1 MNPRERIIDTASRLF
16 YTQGY
21 NNTGINQ
28 VIKEAKVARASFY
41 DYFPS
46 KEQLLIDYI
55 KESAVQT
62 NAALQAA
69 IDKAATPK
77 DKVLAAFD
85 HLAKRG
91 KQSHYNGCNFLNIL
105 AEMPDANNKEVKA
118 LVRKQKDHIRDLF
131 AKILGR
137 GHKDQLADELYLLF
151 DAALATSK
159 VYADGWPI
167 TTAKKLAGQLL

>member
-46 KEQLLIDYI
+46 KEQLLIEYV

-62 NAALQAA
+62 NAGLQAA
-69 IDKAATPK
+69 VDKADTPK
-77 DKVLAAFD
+77 EKIIAVFD
-85 HLAKRG
+85 HLSKRAK
-91 KQSHYNGCNFLNIL
+91 QTHYNGCNFLNIL
-105 AEMPDANNKEVKA
+105 AELPLDNKEVKT

-131 AKILGR
+131 VKILGR
-137 GHKDQLADELYLLF
+137 GAKDQLADELYLLF

-159 VYADGWPI
+159 VYADTWPI
-167 TTAKKLAGQLL
+167 TTARKLAGQLL